1 MRCLALAGTRRA
13 PELEKTMTH
22 RPSPSRATT
31 RRALRGLALAALTL
45 GTILLLAPSPSHART
60 PFLAPIHAAPP
71 AGLSVEAKN
80 AAFDKG
86 FDFKFRSDTNAT
98 ATISIDPLGFSHSDS
113 ASLSSSGGSISLS
126 AKYDRSKREIE
137 IKARRGGQ
145 DIGEFTWRVEATLR

>member
-1 MRCLALAGTRRA
+1 M
-13 PELEKTMTH
+13 EKTMT
-22 RPSPSRATT
+22 RSRTPFPAALRRTPRRVALATLTLLALGAGLLVSPSPT
-31 RRALRGLALAALTL
+31 
-45 GTILLLAPSPSHART
+45 HART
-60 PFLAPIHAAPP
+60 PLLAPLHAAPP

-86 FDFKFRSDTNAT
+86 FDFKFRSDTNST

-145 DIGEFTWRVEATLR
+145 DIGEFTWRVEASLR